1 MCKWALQV
9 REVLMHFIDVSCWF
23 GLQAALKAY
32 NADGNGTL
40 NQEECQQFAKSLLKS
55 GPDTFFAR
63 VGKDALIKTALLP
76 ALTIGIKSAGSQMPG
91 LQSVK
96 DVSLAVLA
104 PAVGVVFKAVRA
116 LAPY

>member
-1 MCKWALQV
+1 MECDHKAAWAKLT
-9 REVLMHFIDVSCWF
+9 
-23 GLQAALKAY
+23 GNTKAW
-32 NADGNGTL
+32 AMLTGPRASMRL
-40 NQEECQQFAKSLLKS
+40 VAECYCMPA